1 MLLIEEAVELSHAP
15 DLLRPLQQEKK
26 KRGGKKRALETLRT
40 CNYEA
45 WSHAARRPEVEQLQ
59 EAAQRWHKV

>member
-26 KRGGKKRALETLRT
+26 KEGEKKEPLR
-40 CNYEA
+40 
-45 WSHAARRPEVEQLQ
+45 P
-59 EAAQRWHKV
+59 